1 MHPLTIFATL
11 GSMLALTAASPSRIA
26 SRQSG
31 DGEVQDSNIGLYITE
46 ADFDIN
52 ELYTFRVLYANS
64 SAYLGGV
71 KFQSYSEPLV
81 VGNLTVD
88 QSSLAFQSIHSS
100 PTGFQLMY
108 LYPYES
114 KPVWFSVP
122 HGSPPAGVV
131 TAGFSFSQEG
141 ALLNWGANNF
151 HACRDAKLEDLNAYQ
166 IYWFGAGSPAGLN
179 CTGPI
184 TIIADDACSR
194 Y

>member
-1 MHPLTIFATL
+1 M
-11 GSMLALTAASPSRIA
+11 AAPPGIE

-31 DGEVQDSNIGLYITE
+31 DAEAEMSNIALYITG
-46 ADFDIN
+46 ADFDIS

-81 VGNLTVD
+81 VGNLAAH
-88 QSSLAFQSIHSS
+88 QSSLTFQSIHSS

-114 KPVWFSVP
+114 RPVWFSVP
-122 HGSPPAGVV
+122 HGSPPLGVL
-131 TAGFSFSQEG
+131 TAGFSFSQDG
-141 ALLNWGANNF
+141 ALMNWGANHL
-151 HACRDAKLEDLNAYQ
+151 HACRNAKLENLNAYQ
-166 IYWFGAGSPAGLN
+166 IYWFGSSSPAGFN

-184 TIIADDACSR
+184 AIVAGDACSR